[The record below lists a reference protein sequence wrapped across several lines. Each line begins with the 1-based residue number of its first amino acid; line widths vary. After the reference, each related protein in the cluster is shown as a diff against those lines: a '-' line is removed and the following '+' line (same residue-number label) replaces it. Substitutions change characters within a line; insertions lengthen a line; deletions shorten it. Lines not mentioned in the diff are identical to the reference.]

1 MLWYLTCLHSL
12 GVPLAIK
19 KSISPIPFRVDVK
32 NFFALNIDI
41 LNYTIAHLIIRL
53 KARNNWKKTTLWF
66 QFLNY
71 QKSED
76 ISMHSSEMRGLCL
89 MKCSNNI
96 LQNLPIFLIQKPMYA
111 CSFFYFSFHA
121 TIFSLMK
128 WKFFEAFHRNISSS
142 INLLFLKNVHTCSK
156 EFSNRKKNSLIR

>member
-89 MKCSNNI
+89 MKWPSEM
-96 LQNLPIFLIQKPMYA
+96 LQNLPYFWNMKTHV
-111 CSFFYFSFHA
+111 CSFFFISCYF
-121 TIFSLMK
+121 IF
-128 WKFFEAFHRNISSS
+128 
-142 INLLFLKNVHTCSK
+142 
-156 EFSNRKKNSLIR
+156 FSNECPGLYDDMDQGIH